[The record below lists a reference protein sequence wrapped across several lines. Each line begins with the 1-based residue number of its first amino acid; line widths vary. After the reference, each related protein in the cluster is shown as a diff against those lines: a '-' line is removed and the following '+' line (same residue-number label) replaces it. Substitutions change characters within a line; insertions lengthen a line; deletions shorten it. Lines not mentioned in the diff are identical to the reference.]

1 MRIGINALYL
11 LPGKVGGSE
20 TYIRNLVA
28 NLARLDR
35 DNEYFIFVNRE
46 SEGIFR
52 ESPRITIVPCPVS
65 AGNRPARILWEQFI
79 LPFHV
84 RKRGIKVLFSAGMTS
99 PFFCSAKSLLV
110 IFDLQHVNQPQN
122 FSAFHLFFLRTIIYW
137 SAKSAD
143 RIITISGQVK
153 KDIVKHYKIGPDNV
167 SVTSLGVGHDAFF
180 PAQNGDPGRPSKKY
194 DLPERYLLYAAA
206 LLPHKNHERLLR
218 AFREIKKE
226 LPRRKLVLTGA
237 WETGFGKMTAAI
249 SELDLKDD
257 VMMLG
262 WVPFEDIPLI
272 YRGAELFV
280 YPTLHEGFGLP
291 VLEAMA
297 SGVPVVCSR
306 IEPLTEVAGDAALF
320 VDPYDHSDIAR
331 GILTVLQEAALR
343 TKLIEK
349 GLRRSGEF
357 TWEKTARQTLEIL
370 RSAGG
375 EAKN

>member
-1 MRIGINALYL
+1 MKIGINALYL
-11 LPGKVGGSE
+11 LPGMVGGSE

-35 DNEYFIFVNRE
+35 DNEYILFVNRE

-52 ESPRITIVPCPVS
+52 ESPGVTIVPCPVR

-79 LPFHV
+79 LPFQV
-84 RKRGIKVLFSAGMTS
+84 RKRGIKVLLSAGMTA
-99 PFFCSAKSLLV
+99 PFCCPAKSLLV
-110 IFDLQHVNQPQN
+110 VFDLQHVNQPQN

-143 RIITISGQVK
+143 RIITISSHVKNDITKHYRIRPDAVTVTHLGVDHATYFPGSDDTAGVK
-153 KDIVKHYKIGPDNV
+153 K
-167 SVTSLGVGHDAFF
+167 
-180 PAQNGDPGRPSKKY
+180 KY
-194 DLPERYLLYAAA
+194 SLPEHYLLYAAA

-226 LPRRKLVLTGA
+226 LPERKLVFTGA
-237 WETGFGKMTAAI
+237 WEKGFDKMAAVI
-249 SELDLKDD
+249 SELGLKDD

-262 WVPFEDIPLI
+262 WVTLEDIPLI

-291 VLEAMA
+291 ILEAMA

-320 VDPYDHSDIAR
+320 VDPHDHSDIAR
-331 GILTVLQEAALR
+331 GILTVLREAFLR

-370 RSAGG
+370 NKYST
-375 EAKN
+375 